1 MRPPAGV
8 PFGRLGFRRRMFSP
22 QFRALESAH
31 DRQEIVFKH
40 EHIWRG
46 RLTGVVFARALS
58 SMKR

>member
-1 MRPPAGV
+1 
-8 PFGRLGFRRRMFSP
+8 MFSP